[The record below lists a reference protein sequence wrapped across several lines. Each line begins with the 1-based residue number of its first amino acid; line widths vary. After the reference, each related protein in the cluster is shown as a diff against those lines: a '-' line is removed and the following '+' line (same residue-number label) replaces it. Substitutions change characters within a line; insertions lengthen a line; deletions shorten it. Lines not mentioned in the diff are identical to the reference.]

1 MKKVLKYV
9 LYDIMRNRFVIAYTL
24 LLLIISLSFF
34 SFEVN
39 PGKGVIS
46 LLNINLIV
54 IPLVSI
60 IFASTHFYNSYE
72 FLELLA
78 SQPLSRKTIFFSQ
91 YLGVAISLLISFL
104 IGVGLPVVMY
114 EGTETGLRLILTGSI
129 LTLVFVS
136 LAFLTAVITK
146 DKAKGM
152 GLALAVWFYFSVVY
166 DGLVLTIFL
175 NFSDYPMEKATVIFS
190 LFNPIDLA
198 RILVL
203 INMDVSALMG
213 ITGAVFQNFFGSSLG
228 LTVSLLTLLIWFV
241 LPILNAFSKFNKKDL

>member
-9 LYDIMRNRFVIAYTL
+9 LYDILRNRFVIAYTL
-24 LLLIISLSFF
+24 LLLLISLAFF
-34 SFEVN
+34 GFEVN

-54 IPLVSI
+54 VPLVSI

-91 YLGVAISLLISFL
+91 YLGVSISLLMAFL
-104 IGVGLPVVMY
+104 IGVGLPVLVY
-114 EGTETGLRLILTGSI
+114 EGTITGFRLVLTGSI
-129 LTLVFVS
+129 LTLIFVS
-136 LAFLTAVITK
+136 LAFLSAVITR

-152 GLALAVWFYFSVVY
+152 GLALAIWFYFSVVY
-166 DGLVLTIFL
+166 DGLVLSIFL
-175 NFSDYPMEKATVIFS
+175 NFSDYPMEKATVLFS
-190 LFNPIDLA
+190 LLNPIDLA

-203 INMDVSALMG
+203 IKMDVSALMG
-213 ITGAVFQNFFGSSLG
+213 ITGAVFQSFFGSASG
-228 LTVSLLTLLIWFV
+228 LAVSLTALIVWFISPV
-241 LPILNAFSKFNKKDL
+241 LVAFSKFNKKDL